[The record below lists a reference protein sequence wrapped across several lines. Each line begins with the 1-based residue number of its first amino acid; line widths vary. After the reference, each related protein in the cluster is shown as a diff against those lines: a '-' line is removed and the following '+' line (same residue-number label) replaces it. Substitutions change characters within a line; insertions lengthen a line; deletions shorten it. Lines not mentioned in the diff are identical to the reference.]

1 MVENGQIHEELTD
14 RLGRTKRLIL
24 IELSKGAAGYKKLS
38 KKLRIGLD
46 TIRSHVKTGKHSK
59 SLTQLGLIKQEERGW
74 SVTDLGIGVLEK
86 LKKDPEFAP
95 FFVVDPTSK
104 EKELDS

>member
-1 MVENGQIHEELTD
+1 VVENGEIQQELTE

-38 KKLRIGLD
+38 KKLKIGLD

-59 SLTQLGLIKQEERGW
+59 SLNQLGLIKQEERGW
-74 SVTDLGIGVLEK
+74 SVTDLGNSVLEI
-86 LKKDPEFAP
+86 LKRDPEFAP
-95 FFVVDPTSK
+95 FFVVDPASEK
-104 EKELDS
+104 KELDS

>member
-1 MVENGQIHEELTD
+1 MVENGEIHEELTD
-14 RLGRTKRLIL
+14 RLGKTKRLIL
-24 IELSKGAAGYKKLS
+24 IELSKEVIGYKKLS
-38 KKLRIGLD
+38 KKLKIGLD

-74 SVTDLGIGVLEK
+74 SVTDLGTRVLEL
-86 LKKDPEFAP
+86 LKRNPEFAP
-95 FFVVDPTSK
+95 FFVVDPTSE